1 MKYFA
6 ISTLFLLNN
15 EIFSIIAL
23 LIMVIMLLCDMVKER
38 FYS

>member
-6 ISTLFLLNN
+6 TACLFLLNN

-23 LIMVIMLLCDMVKER
+23 LVMVIMLLCDMVKER